1 MATAARKDVID
12 EMFWRETHAE
22 GASKAVGH
30 AWVDFKRCPAGVVV
44 EVNRMPALRF
54 SIKYRESG
62 PYLCIEQAP
71 GSSESMGSCMRTA
84 GMVKH
89 YAEILEMHNKIG
101 EVMHSARSFV
111 ITDEE
116 RALAQSVRTPVE

>member
-1 MATAARKDVID
+1 MTEAARKDVIE
-12 EMFWRETHAE
+12 EMFWREVNAE
-22 GASKAVGH
+22 GASKAAGH

-44 EVNRMPALRF
+44 KVNQAPALRF

-89 YAEILEMHNKIG
+89 YAALLEMHNKIG

-116 RALAQSVRTPVE
+116 RALVQSVLTPVE